1 MYRNDEAT
9 VPALRE
15 ALIGAWRLVSCVET
29 DAETGEIFLPM
40 GEHPLI
46 LYTPDGYMSAQ
57 LSAPDRRNFESG
69 DMYQGAP
76 EEYASAGISY
86 LAYSGPY
93 CVDEARGAVEHEM
106 FVSLFPNWK
115 DQRQLRIVR
124 LEGDEL
130 QLSTGEPDL
139 FNGSLKA
146 AAITWRRAVPNL

>member
-1 MYRNDEAT
+1 
-9 VPALRE
+9 
-15 ALIGAWRLVSCVET
+15 
-29 DAETGEIFLPM
+29 
-40 GEHPLI
+40 
-46 LYTPDGYMSAQ
+46 
-57 LSAPDRRNFESG
+57 
-69 DMYQGAP
+69 MYQGAF

-93 CVDEARGAVEHEM
+93 YVDEARGAVEHEM

-130 QLSTGEPDL
+130 QLSTGEPSL

-146 AAITWRRAVPNL
+146 ATITWRRAVPNL